1 MRKVHPLLETYV
13 AFRGNEQY
21 PHCLEG
27 LPIHVGENELIM
39 TFTVGGT
46 FEPSVENFTAII
58 RSHDGGVTWD
68 KMKPLFRHSSK
79 GVFTSTLSCQDGVI
93 RAYLNTYRTETN
105 WAEDVQSYFSES
117 CDGGKTFSTPRSLP
131 GCINNVHVKQA
142 VIFDGKL
149 LLPFS
154 WREIDGD
161 EWCHPL
167 LESTGRMPM
176 VNGIYSPQR
185 YAAPDTPLGQN
196 YRDCYSKWALENTH
210 EYVGVMITDD
220 GGKKYIPKGRLC
232 NDNYGRVF
240 CEPTLTALQDGTLL
254 MYVRCNDNKHLF
266 SSRSFDGG
274 KTWTLLQPLDLP
286 TPITK
291 VRLYTRSNGDVL
303 LLHNPST
310 ERRSPLSLW
319 ISHDNA
325 NTWEEK
331 IDLVSDDELP
341 LAYPD
346 GYLDEENGYLCFS
359 WDDRHNIYFSKWP
372 L

>member
-1 MRKVHPLLETYV
+1 MRKIHPLLETYV
-13 AFRGNEQY
+13 AFSGSDEY

-27 LPIHVGENELIM
+27 LPVRIDDNELLI

-46 FEPSVENFTAII
+46 FEPSPDNFTAIV

-68 KMKPLFRHSSK
+68 EMQPLFRHSTK
-79 GVFTSTLSCQDGVI
+79 GVFTSTLSQQGGMI
-93 RAYLNTYRTETN
+93 RAYLNSYRTETN
-105 WAEDVQSYFSES
+105 WAEDVQSYYSDSF
-117 CDGGKTFSTPRSLP
+117 DGGKTFSVPRSLP

-142 VIFDGKL
+142 VCLGNKQ

-161 EWCHPL
+161 EWCHPVF
-167 LESTGRMPM
+167 ENTGKIPM
-176 VNGIYSPQR
+176 VNGEISKQR
-185 YAAPDTPLGQN
+185 YIEPNALPIEM
-196 YRDCYSKWALENTH
+196 YRNGYFKWALENTH
-210 EYVGVMITDD
+210 EYIGVLITEDKGKSYRLAGQLFNDD
-220 GGKKYIPKGRLC
+220 
-232 NDNYGRVF
+232 YGHVF
-240 CEPTLTALQDGTLL
+240 CEPTMTVLRDGSLL
-254 MYVRCNDNKHLF
+254 MYIRCNDNKLLF
-266 SSRSFDGG
+266 SSRSFDEGE
-274 KTWTLLQPLDLP
+274 TWSALELLDLP

-319 ISHDNA
+319 ISHDDA
-325 NTWEEK
+325 KTWAEK
-331 IDLVSDDELP
+331 IDLISDDELP

-346 GYLDEENGYLCFS
+346 GYIDEKNNCLCFS
-359 WDDRHNIYFSKWP
+359 WEDRHNIYFSKWP